1 MRTPDFIVSTKGLEA
16 SFRIINKVPEGSII
30 LWDFGDGSEDSGSKF
45 VTHTYSTPGI
55 YTVVCKVAGKYE
67 IVKNLVISD
76 KVKTHLSDTI
86 YNLIDSYIPSDFG
99 VTMGDEDKSLYINKW
114 QLYIQPLVN
123 HCIPLEEYSNE
134 LYYEG
139 LENQLIME
147 LAVYDFLYTYASKMI
162 ISTTG
167 RLQELIS
174 NSSKTSEGSS
184 GEEGLKIKQITTGP
198 TEVQYFDSMS
208 DSISS
213 LYKYYVQS
221 LQPGGFLD
229 QYKTNLCMLASRLE
243 IFLPICGEISKEV
256 VVPSVGNHRRS
267 KLLGGPNPATVLGGP
282 PDTSLIPE

>member
-16 SFRIINKVPEGSII
+16 SFRIINKVPEGSTI
-30 LWDFGDGSEDSGSKF
+30 LWDFGDDSEEKAGSKSL
-45 VTHTYSTPGI
+45 THQYESPGI
-55 YTVVCKVAGKYE
+55 YTVICKVSGTYE
-67 IVKNLVISD
+67 IVKNVLISD

-86 YNLIDSYIPSDFG
+86 YNLIDSYVPSDFK
-99 VTMGDEDKSLYINKW
+99 VSMSYEDKSLYINKW
-114 QLYIQPLVN
+114 QLYIQPLVA
-123 HCIPLEEYSNE
+123 HCIPVEEYSNE

-147 LAVYDFLYTYASKMI
+147 LAVYDFLYNYALKMI
-162 ISTTG
+162 TSTTG

-174 NSSKTSEGSS
+174 SSSKTSEE
-184 GEEGLKIKQITTGP
+184 GEGELKIKQITTGP

-229 QYKTNLCMLASRLE
+229 QYKNHLCMLAARLE
-243 IFLPICGEISKEV
+243 IFLPICDNYPKEV
-256 VVPSVGNHRRS
+256 VVPRVGNHRKS
-267 KLLGGPNPATVLGGP
+267 KLLGGPNPTVPVGGP
-282 PDTSLIPE
+282 PNHSLIPE